1 MHTAIIKIFSINIIA
16 AISWLPPLISQLFS
30 PRRLRAALFF
40 YGLAV
45 FEWIS
50 LLFVFSKTKSCTF
63 LLGYDF
69 QAVVSQVLLA
79 YSTYYDDYD
88 DYYDYDWCE
97 SVILICSQTAWGAKL
112 SEYYKYTTD

>member
-1 MHTAIIKIFSINIIA
+1 MATMMSMLINFNNA
-16 AISWLPPLISQLFS
+16 QLFFTQAFEG
-30 PRRLRAALFF
+30 RTFF

-79 YSTYYDDYD
+79 YSTYYDD
-88 DYYDYDWCE
+88 DWHE
-97 SVILICSQTAWGAKL
+97 SVILVCSQTAWG
-112 SEYYKYTTD
+112 

>member
-1 MHTAIIKIFSINIIA
+1 MA
-16 AISWLPPLISQLFS
+16 AMMLMLKNFNNGC
-30 PRRLRAALFF
+30 LRGALF
-40 YGLAV
+40 YSLAV

-69 QAVVSQVLLA
+69 QTVVSQVLLA

-88 DYYDYDWCE
+88 WSE
-97 SVILICSQTAWGAKL
+97 SVILVCSQTTWGRN
-112 SEYYKYTTD
+112 